1 MFSRRVS
8 RKAAWH
14 SEWRL
19 GLAVV
24 VVVAALA
31 ISVLSLLWAAA
42 ESPSA
47 PISRRGIHN
56 GAPYRIE
63 VPAGWNGKLVVFAH
77 GYEGE
82 GSGQGSVHTSPR
94 GTYLTRQ
101 GYAWAASGYRSRGYR
116 PDWFVADT
124 LAVRELFIRDIGLP
138 HWTIIHGMSMGGHVA
153 MASLE
158 LYPGV
163 YQGALIECGVIDG
176 ISLGDLHYAWRVA
189 AAHLSGVNVFE
200 EPDRQELARR
210 VHVQWLPLMGAPGS
224 YTERGRRYDSVMKY
238 LMGGD
243 LPLRLQGLEQR
254 YLANLLFSPEDIENH
269 PLHRAAS
276 TLHIRY
282 RIDPGLGVTEEELN
296 AQIRRKSPAPGA
308 RSQATDPVFA
318 ELTGQITVPVLAL
331 HETGDARVPFSL
343 QQMYRRR
350 TLTAGT
356 AYLLVQWAVRWPGHC
371 TFPGEVREQAF
382 DNLGRWIEEGS
393 QPDGDNVLASDV
405 SQIGLRWTPLL
416 HVEDPLRH

>member
-1 MFSRRVS
+1 VLHLIRVAFGAQPRRRWHAIFGRRAS
-8 RKAAWH
+8 RKAALH
-14 SEWRL
+14 SAWRL
-19 GLAVV
+19 GPA
-24 VVVAALA
+24 VVVAAIA
-31 ISVLSLLWAAA
+31 IPVLSLLWASA

-63 VPAGWNGKLVVFAH
+63 VPADWNGKLVVFAH

-82 GSGQGSVHTSPR
+82 GSGQGSVHTSPLA
-94 GTYLTRQ
+94 TYLTRQ
-101 GYAWAASGYRSRGYR
+101 GYAWAASGYRSRGIR

-124 LAVRELFIRDIGLP
+124 LAVRELFIRDIGPP

-153 MASLE
+153 IASLE

-176 ISLGDLHYAWRVA
+176 VSIGDLYVAWWA
-189 AAHLSGVNVFE
+189 AAEYLSGINLSEVL
-200 EPDRQELARR
+200 DRQERARR
-210 VHVQWLPLMGAPGS
+210 VHVQWLPLMGSPGA
-224 YTERGRRYDSVMKY
+224 YTARGRRYDSVVKY

-254 YLANLLFSPEDIENH
+254 YLANLVFSQEDVANH
-269 PLHRAAS
+269 PLYRAAS
-276 TLHIRY
+276 TLHIHY
-282 RIDPGLGVTEEELN
+282 RIAPGLGVTEEELN

-308 RSQATDPVFA
+308 RSQATDPVLA
-318 ELTGQITVPVLAL
+318 ELTGRITVPVLAL

-343 QQMYRRR
+343 QQMYRQR

-356 AYLLVQWAVRWPGHC
+356 AHLLVQRAVE
-371 TFPGEVREQAF
+371 TI
-382 DNLGRWIEEGS
+382 L
-393 QPDGDNVLASDV
+393 
-405 SQIGLRWTPLL
+405 TPS
-416 HVEDPLRH
+416 RRMSS